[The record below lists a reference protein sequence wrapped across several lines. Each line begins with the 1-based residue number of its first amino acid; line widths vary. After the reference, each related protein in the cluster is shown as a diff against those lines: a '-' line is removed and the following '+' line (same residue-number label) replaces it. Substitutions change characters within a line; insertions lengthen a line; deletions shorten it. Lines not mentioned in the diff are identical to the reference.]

1 MYVGSLR
8 HSESDGWTKT
18 GGSILKKRGFG
29 VKNHF
34 LGSFWA
40 IVTTQTIF
48 MPIRLHGRPSHL
60 TSHHIQVKSC
70 FLVSSSNRFW
80 PFLPIFGSFWHW
92 LSPRHNLNP
101 HHLLFPSF
109 HIIPQ
114 VFPNK
119 RSNPR
124 HFIFFQQYDSF
135 NCKEHLALWIVC
147 GIREHFSG
155 AFQRL

>member
-1 MYVGSLR
+1 M
-8 HSESDGWTKT
+8 
-18 GGSILKKRGFG
+18 KKRGFG

-80 PFLPIFGSFWHW
+80 PFLPFFGSFWHR
-92 LSPRHNLNP
+92 LGPRLDPNP
-101 HHLLFPSF
+101 DHLLFPSF

-124 HFIFFQQYDSF
+124 HFIFFGTPRHSSLPMNAIF
-135 NCKEHLALWIVC
+135 LLTSLALS
-147 GIREHFSG
+147 RFFLTSST
-155 AFQRL
+155 R

>member
-1 MYVGSLR
+1 M
-8 HSESDGWTKT
+8 
-18 GGSILKKRGFG
+18 KKRGFG

-48 MPIRLHGRPSHL
+48 MPIRLHGRPSHR

-124 HFIFFQQYDSF
+124 HFIFFWDTSLSRLCHAW
-135 NCKEHLALWIVC
+135 NHSRLHSLLAVKK
-147 GIREHFSG
+147 GIFYWM
-155 AFQRL
+155 

>member
-1 MYVGSLR
+1 MYIGSLR
-8 HSESDGWTKT
+8 HSESDWWTKT

-40 IVTTQTIF
+40 IVTTQKIF
-48 MPIRLHGRPSHL
+48 MAIRLHGQPSHL

-70 FLVSSSNRFW
+70 FLVSSSNHFW

-124 HFIFFQQYDSF
+124 HFIFFGTPQ
-135 NCKEHLALWIVC
+135 WISD
-147 GIREHFSG
+147 GINDLIEG
-155 AFQRL
+155 LNDLNELKWLKMK